1 MARQEREKDMKK
13 WIREHKKL
21 SIAIVV
27 LAVIA
32 VVAVVIGVRVNQ
44 AAQALQKAA
53 NQQETAKVEKRTL
66 MESLSATGT
75 FVASDETNVTSE
87 ITNTKV
93 LAVNVSVGDTVNA
106 GDVICTLDTTDLQE
120 DLADARQNL
129 SDAQEQRQRTIDNA
143 NRSLDEATANRK
155 ESLSDVDTNISDAY
169 RDWQDA
175 QAQLDS
181 LNAQKNAA
189 DAKGNIQE
197 AARLEGEIRIA
208 QTSVDRAKRTY
219 DTQVQ
224 NRDSHI
230 KTINDAYQN
239 QVDSYH
245 TTIENA
251 SASTDMQQDQVDR
264 LQEQIDQAVVTA
276 PARGLVTAL
285 NVRSGDRYN
294 GGSIAVV
301 KNVDTFEVTA
311 EIDEYDVNKVQV
323 GQEVVIKTNAT
334 DDLELSGTVKSVAP
348 AATGSASAS
357 DSGAAFGLDL
367 DNLMDSS
374 SMMGGSGSNDVTYT
388 VRVIVNTPC
397 DQIRLGMT
405 AKLSIVLAKGENVLS
420 VPYNAVQGDSEK
432 GYYIEEALSKDKD
445 GNYETKKISVA
456 KGLESDY
463 YVEIIGDEV
472 KEGMEILVPKAEG
485 GNSIMDL
492 LEQSGAMGGI

>member
-1 MARQEREKDMKK
+1 MKK

-21 SIAIVV
+21 SIVIVV

-32 VVAVVIGVRVNQ
+32 VAAVVIGVRVNR
-44 AAQALQKAA
+44 AAKELQKAE
-53 NQQETAKVEKRTL
+53 NQQEIAEVEKRTL

-75 FVASDETNVTSE
+75 FVASDETNVTCE
-87 ITNTKV
+87 TTNTKV
-93 LAVNVSVGDTVNA
+93 LTVNVSVGDTVNA
-106 GDVICTLDTTDLQE
+106 GDVICTLDTAKLE
-120 DLADARQNL
+120 EELSDARKSL
-129 SDAQEQRQRTIDNA
+129 SDAQERRQRTVDNA
-143 NRSLDEATANRK
+143 NRALEEAATSRN
-155 ESLSDVDTNISDAY
+155 ESLNDIDTGISDAY
-169 RDWQDA
+169 QDWQDA

-181 LNAQKNAA
+181 LNAQKDAA
-189 DAKGNIQE
+189 DAVGNMQE

-208 QTSVDRAKRTY
+208 QTSVNRAKRTY

-224 NRDSHI
+224 NRESHI
-230 KTINDAYQN
+230 KTVNDAYQD

-245 TTIENA
+245 TTIDNA
-251 SASTDMQQDQVDR
+251 STSTDMQQDQVDR

-276 PARGLVTAL
+276 AARGLVTAL
-285 NVRSGDRYN
+285 NVQAGDSYN
-294 GGSIAVV
+294 GGSIAVI

-323 GQEVVIKTNAT
+323 GQEVVIKSNAA
-334 DDLELSGTVKSVAP
+334 DDLELSGTVKSIAP
-348 AATGSASAS
+348 AATGSESVS
-357 DSGAAFGLDL
+357 GSGAAFGLDL

-374 SMMGGSGSNDVTYT
+374 MMGGSGSKDVTYT
-388 VRVIVNTPC
+388 VRVSVDTPC

-405 AKLSIVLAKGENVLS
+405 AKLSIVLEKGENVLS
-420 VPYNAVQGDSEK
+420 VPYHAVQGDSEQ
-432 GYYIEEALSKDKD
+432 GYYIEEMISENQD
-445 GNYETKKISVA
+445 GTYDTKKISVK

-463 YVEIIGDEV
+463 YVEVIGDEV